1 MMDAMSE
8 PRRGAVRSVRVSVA
22 GHTLALRTDARA
34 AYVRALADYVGVK
47 IAAAQSQHQER
58 GRQISQ
64 HGLALLAALQM
75 ADELMQLRAD
85 KRELEADVR
94 ARSQR
99 ILDYLDQLAPPA
111 PPAPSKSPPRR
122 RAGTTS

>member
-1 MMDAMSE
+1 MVRMSE

-22 GHTLALRTDARA
+22 GHKLALRTDARA

-99 ILDYLDQLAPPA
+99 ILEYLDQLAPSA
-111 PPAPSKSPPRR
+111 PTVPSKSSPRR

>member
-1 MMDAMSE
+1 MMDRMPAS
-8 PRRGAVRSVRVSVA
+8 RRTAVRPVRVTVA

-34 AYVRALADYVGVK
+34 AYVRALADYVGAK
-47 IAAAQSQHQER
+47 ITSAQAQHQGR
-58 GRQISQ
+58 GRSVSQ

-75 ADELMQLRAD
+75 ADELMQLRSS

-99 ILDYLDQLAPPA
+99 ILDYLDQLAPAGPA
-111 PPAPSKSPPRR
+111 EKAAPRR
-122 RAGTTS
+122 RAGTAP

>member
-1 MMDAMSE
+1 MMESMSA

-22 GHTLALRTDARA
+22 GHSLALRTDARA

-47 IAAAQSQHQER
+47 IAAAQNQHQER
-58 GRQISQ
+58 GRPVSA

-99 ILDYLDQLAPPA
+99 ILDYLDQLAPSA
-111 PPAPSKSPPRR
+111 PSAPSKSPPRR

>member
-1 MMDAMSE
+1 MMGSMSAS
-8 PRRGAVRSVRVSVA
+8 RRTAVRSVRVSVA
-22 GHTLALRTDARA
+22 GHSLALRTDARA

-47 IAAAQSQHQER
+47 IAAANAQHQER
-58 GRQISQ
+58 GRQVSA

-85 KRELEADVR
+85 KRELESDVR

-99 ILDYLDQLAPPA
+99 ILDYLDQIAPPA
-111 PPAPSKSPPRR
+111 APVAPTPGRR

>member
-1 MMDAMSE
+1 
-8 PRRGAVRSVRVSVA
+8 VRVSVA
-22 GHTLALRTDARA
+22 GHSLALRTDARA
-34 AYVRALADYVGVK
+34 QYVRALADYVGVK
-47 IAAAQSQHQER
+47 IAAAQNQHQER
-58 GRQISQ
+58 GRQISA

-85 KRELEADVR
+85 KRDLEADVR

-99 ILDYLDQLAPPA
+99 ILDYLDQLAPAAA
-111 PPAPSKSPPRR
+111 PTPSKSPARR

>member
-1 MMDAMSE
+1 
-8 PRRGAVRSVRVSVA
+8 VRVSVA

-47 IAAAQSQHQER
+47 ITAAQSQHQER

-99 ILDYLDQLAPPA
+99 ILDYLDQLAPSA